1 MAKNRVFF
9 PVAVLDLWIGE
20 GKVELTAEEL
30 TIKGEDRRYRI
41 LEAARVVAEVTG
53 SPDPHELVGKVKT
66 RQFLI
71 ELGAELLET
80 SMVLGDN
87 AYEVV
92 PGFLGSPVGSFEE
105 HRTASDS
112 RRGSSPFM
120 KAAPASDEDLLTKIL
135 LEDS

>member
-1 MAKNRVFF
+1 MGKNRVFF

-20 GKVELTAEEL
+20 GKVELSAEEL
-30 TIKGEDRRYRI
+30 TIRGESRRYRI

-66 RQFLI
+66 RQALL

-80 SMVLGDN
+80 SMLIGDN

-92 PGFLGSPVGSFEE
+92 PGFVGSPVGSFEE
-105 HRTASDS
+105 HRVAAEA
-112 RRGSSPFM
+112 RRSG
-120 KAAPASDEDLLTKIL
+120 APGRAPLSDEELLSLTL
-135 LEDS
+135 LEGQ